1 MYRIIIECAGVEVK
15 ALWAKSNIYLLTA
28 AGIAV
33 ALYMAFMWGDMPAG
47 QKALGF
53 FVVGITLHE
62 WEECRFPGGFY
73 DLMTKKLGIGDYT
86 KEEADLSHGAVVI
99 AIVFFAFVPFLLW
112 EYAPWLAGIPAI
124 LGFFEAFIHIAGIKI
139 HNLPRPYTPGMATA
153 LLCLLPSAIAVV
165 MFATPGI
172 GAGGWAL
179 AVVCFFAIFGCM
191 EVLVWS
197 AFGVDPL
204 TIPGR
209 MRGIIGK

>member
-1 MYRIIIECAGVEVK
+1 MK
-15 ALWAKSNIYLLTA
+15 ALWTKSNIYLLTT

-33 ALYMAFMWGDMPAG
+33 AIYMAFTWGEMPAG

-62 WEECRFPGGFY
+62 WEEMRFPGGFY
-73 DLMTKKLGIGDYT
+73 ELMTKKFGIGDCT
-86 KEEADLSHGAVVI
+86 EEEAGLSHGAVVI

-112 EYAPWLAGIPAI
+112 RHAPWLAGIPAI
-124 LGFFEAFIHIAGIKI
+124 LGFFETFIHIVGIKI

-153 LLCLLPSAIAVV
+153 LLCLLPSAIAII
-165 MFATPGI
+165 MFAAPGI
-172 GAGGWAL
+172 GVGGWAL
-179 AVVCFFAIFGCM
+179 AVVCYLAIFGCM

-197 AFGVDPL
+197 AFGIDPR

>member
-1 MYRIIIECAGVEVK
+1 MKASLEVK
-15 ALWAKSNIYLLTA
+15 TLWAKSNIYLLTA

-33 ALYMAFMWGDMPAG
+33 AIYIAIMWGEMPAG

-62 WEECRFPGGFY
+62 WEEMRFPGGFY
-73 DLMTKKLGIGDYT
+73 ELMTKKFGIGNYT
-86 KEEADLSHGAVVI
+86 EEQAGLSHGAVVL

-112 EYAPWLAGIPAI
+112 PVAPWLAGIPAI
-124 LGFFEAFIHIAGIKI
+124 LGFFEAFIHIVGIKI

-153 LLCLLPSAIAVV
+153 LLCLLPSAIAIV
-165 MFATPGI
+165 MYATPSI

-179 AVVCFFAIFGCM
+179 AVLCYFAIFGCM

-197 AFGVDPL
+197 AFGVDPR
-204 TIPGR
+204 TIPNR
-209 MRGIIGK
+209 MRAIIGNK